1 MGPVGVGVAVLEAAV
16 VVETEVKVLLRPI
29 GTILAELEPV
39 AIAAVDVN
47 VEVPLVEYMLRR
59 FGPPQY
65 SMGFPEHVIEHCVV
79 AGVMPATSTEP
90 ALITFPQ

>member
-16 VVETEVKVLLRPI
+16 VVETEVKVPLRPI
-29 GTILAELEPV
+29 ETILAELEPV
-39 AIAAVDVN
+39 AVAAID

-65 SMGFPEHVIEHCVV
+65 SMGFPEHVIEHWVL
-79 AGVMPATSTEP
+79 AGVLPATSTEP